1 MWPVACRKNRTGRS
15 HWPLWYSYTLYP
27 FGMQVALDRIRA
39 AVNASDVALDGWLI
53 YDFQGLNPHA
63 RTVLELPDAFLTRR
77 YFVWVPAQG
86 TPTLIHHRIEGGT
99 WRTLAAGADM
109 NFLPYSAHS
118 ELDAHLKALLSGK
131 RGALEYSPN
140 GAVPYVSR
148 VDAGTLER
156 LRAAGLE
163 SYSSADLLQG
173 FTVWQGGDLEAH
185 QRAVAVLMDAKDAA
199 YELIHERLKAGL
211 PVSELEV
218 QALIMERIE
227 AAGMS
232 AGHPVNVSFAGNAA
246 DPHYEPS
253 EHQNAVLKPGQC
265 VLIDLWAQEPGRP
278 FGDVTW
284 VGFAGEPSGVYL
296 HAWEAVAGARDAG
309 LRLMQERLGAG
320 QELQGW
326 EVDRAARTVIEQAGL
341 GESFTHRLGHNLG
354 VQIHGSGANLD
365 DLETHDTRKLL
376 PGQAVTIEPGVYAQA
391 QGFGIRS
398 EVNLLITPTGPLL
411 TTPVQARPF
420 VLGVG
425 EWDTVRATGL
435 GETGLSQTG
444 LGEG

>member
-1 MWPVACRKNRTGRS
+1 
-15 HWPLWYSYTLYP
+15 
-27 FGMQVALDRIRA
+27 MQAALDRIRA
-39 AVNASDVALDGWLI
+39 AVIASAPLPDGSPLDGWLI

-63 RTVLELPDAFLTRR
+63 RTVLGLRDAFLTRR
-77 YFVWVPAQG
+77 YFVWVPRSG
-86 TPTLIHHRIEGGT
+86 RPTLIHHSIEGGT
-99 WRTLAAGADM
+99 WRTLADGADL

-156 LRAAGLE
+156 LRSAGLDPF
-163 SYSSADLLQG
+163 SSADLLQG
-173 FTVWQGGDLEAH
+173 FAVWNDEDLASH
-185 QRAVAVLMDAKDAA
+185 RRAVAVLMDAKDAA
-199 YELIHERLKAGL
+199 YELIHTRLKAGQ
-211 PVSELEV
+211 PVTELEV
-218 QALIMERIE
+218 QAVIMNRIE

-253 EHQNAVLKPGQC
+253 ERQNAVLQMGQC

-284 VGFAGEPSGVYL
+284 VGYAGEPSGAYL

-309 LRLMQERLGAG
+309 WALMQERLSAE
-320 QELQGW
+320 QELEGW

-341 GESFTHRLGHNLG
+341 GEYFTHRLGHNLG

-376 PGQAVTIEPGVYAQA
+376 PGQAVTIEPGAYVAPEGY
-391 QGFGIRS
+391 GIRS
-398 EVNLLITPTGPLL
+398 EVNILITPQGPLL
-411 TTPVQARPF
+411 ITPVQARPF

-425 EWDTVRATGL
+425 EWAAVRAAGL
-435 GETGLSQTG
+435 GE
-444 LGEG
+444 

>member
-1 MWPVACRKNRTGRS
+1 MPVLPDLQA
-15 HWPLWYSYTLYP
+15 
-27 FGMQVALDRIRA
+27 ALDRIRA
-39 AVNASDVALDGWLI
+39 AVNASAPLPDGRQLDGWLI

-63 RTVLELPDAFLTRR
+63 RTVLGLRDAFLTRR

-99 WRTLAAGADM
+99 WRTLAAGADL
-109 NFLPYSAHS
+109 NFLPYSAHT
-118 ELDAHLKALLSGK
+118 ELDAHLSALLSGK

-156 LRAAGLE
+156 LRAAGFGPH
-163 SYSSADLLQG
+163 SSADLLQG
-173 FTVWQGGDLEAH
+173 FTVWGEGDLEAH
-185 QRAVAVLMDAKDAA
+185 GRAVAVLMDAKDAA
-199 YELIHERLKAGL
+199 YQLIHERLKAGQ
-211 PVSELEV
+211 PVTELEV
-218 QALIMERIE
+218 QAVIMQRIG

-232 AGHPVNVSFAGNAA
+232 AGHPVNVSFAGHAA

-253 EHQNAVLKPGQC
+253 EDNHATLQAGQC

-284 VGFAGEPSGVYL
+284 VGHAGEPGADYL
-296 HAWEAVAGARDAG
+296 HAWDAVAGARDAG
-309 LRLMQERLGAG
+309 LKLMRERLGQAAQNGG
-320 QELQGW
+320 QELEGW

-341 GESFTHRLGHNLG
+341 GEFFTHRLGHNLG

-365 DLETHDTRKLL
+365 DLETHDTRRLL
-376 PGQAVTIEPGVYAQA
+376 PGQAVTIEPGVYVQA

-398 EVNLLITPTGPLL
+398 EVNLLITPQGPLL

-425 EWDTVRATGL
+425 EWDAVRAAGL
-435 GETGLSQTG
+435 GES
-444 LGEG
+444 

>member
-1 MWPVACRKNRTGRS
+1 MSTPS
-15 HWPLWYSYTLYP
+15 
-27 FGMQVALDRIRA
+27 GMQAALDRIRA
-39 AVNASDVALDGWLI
+39 AVNASDVQLDGWLI

-63 RTVLELPDAFLTRR
+63 RTVLGLPDAFLTRR
-77 YFVWVPAQG
+77 YFVWVPREG

-99 WRTLAAGADM
+99 WRTLAAGAAL
-109 NFLPYSAHS
+109 NFLPYSAHT
-118 ELDAHLKALLSGK
+118 ELDGHLKALLHGR

-156 LRAAGLE
+156 LRAAGFE
-163 SYSSADLLQG
+163 PFSSADLLQG
-173 FTVWQGGDLEAH
+173 FTVWGEGDLKAH
-185 QRAVAVLMDAKDAA
+185 ERAVTVLMDAKDAA
-199 YELIHERLKAGL
+199 YALIHERLKVGQ

-218 QALIMERIE
+218 QALIMERIK
-227 AAGMS
+227 AAGML
-232 AGHPVNVSFAGNAA
+232 AGHPVNVSFALNAA

-253 EHQNAVLKPGQC
+253 PEQNAVLQMGQC

-284 VGFAGEPSGVYL
+284 VGFAGEPSGAYL
-296 HAWEAVAGARDAG
+296 HAWDAVAGARDAG
-309 LRLMQERLGAG
+309 LRLMRERLGAG
-320 QELQGW
+320 QELEGW
-326 EVDRAARTVIEQAGL
+326 EVDRAARTVIEEAGL

-365 DLETHDTRKLL
+365 DLETHDTRRLL
-376 PGQAVTIEPGVYAQA
+376 PGQAVTIEPGVYVGPR
-391 QGFGIRS
+391 GFGIRS
-398 EVNLLITPTGPLL
+398 EINLLITPTGPLL

-420 VLGVG
+420 VLGIG
-425 EWDTVRATGL
+425 EWEAVRAA
-435 GETGLSQTG
+435 G

>member
-1 MWPVACRKNRTGRS
+1 MVHGRIKAARVNDKGRS
-15 HWPLWYSYTLYP
+15 RVCWR
-27 FGMQVALDRIRA
+27 MQAALDRIRA
-39 AVNASDVALDGWLI
+39 AVLASDTPLDGWLI

-63 RTVLELPDAFLTRR
+63 RTVLGLRDAFLTRR

-99 WRTLAAGADM
+99 WRGLAEGADL
-109 NFLPYSAHS
+109 NFLPYSAHT
-118 ELDAHLKALLSGK
+118 ELDEHLKALLNGR

-156 LRAAGLE
+156 LRTAGLDP
-163 SYSSADLLQG
+163 YSSADLLQG
-173 FTVWQGGDLEAH
+173 FTVWDEEDLAAH
-185 QRAVAVLMDAKDAA
+185 RRAVAVLMDAKDAA
-199 YELIHERLKAGL
+199 YELIHDSLKAGR
-211 PVSELEV
+211 PVTELEV
-218 QALIMERIE
+218 QAVIMGRIE

-232 AGHPVNVSFAGNAA
+232 AGHPVNVSFAGHAA
-246 DPHYEPS
+246 DPHFEPS
-253 EHQNAVLKPGQC
+253 PANHATLQPGQC

-284 VGFAGEPSGVYL
+284 VGYAGQPSGAYL
-296 HAWEAVAGARDAG
+296 HAWDAVAGARDAG
-309 LRLMQERLGAG
+309 WKLMQVRMSGG
-320 QELQGW
+320 GELEGW
-326 EVDRAARTVIEQAGL
+326 EVDRAARTVIENAGL
-341 GESFTHRLGHNLG
+341 GEYFTHRLGHNLG

-376 PGQAVTIEPGVYAQA
+376 PGQAVTIEPGAYVGP

-398 EVNLLITPTGPLL
+398 EVNILITPQGPML

-425 EWDTVRATGL
+425 EWAAVRAAGL
-435 GETGLSQTG
+435 GE
-444 LGEG
+444 